1 MANLVRSPGAA
12 IARRLQTTTDR
23 GPLSEYLAFTLAND
37 TYAVPIGAVR
47 EILKPP
53 PIAEVPRAPQDV
65 LGVASVRGML
75 ITVIDLRLRFRMAAT
90 EPTRRSRIL
99 LVEGAEEELIGLLV
113 DEVRQVYRL
122 AEAEIEPA
130 AEVLG
135 GQLADYVI
143 GVGRPEGELVLLID
157 LRAVIG
163 QLGSV

>member
-1 MANLVRSPGAA
+1 MANLVRSSGAA
-12 IARRLQTTTDR
+12 ISRRSQTTNR
-23 GPLSEYLAFTLAND
+23 GPLSEYLAFTLGSD
-37 TYAVPIGAVR
+37 TYAVPIGVVR

-53 PIAEVPRAPQDV
+53 PIAEVPRAPQEV

-75 ITVIDLRLRFRMAAT
+75 VTVIDLRLRLRMAPS
-90 EPTRRSRIL
+90 EPTRKSRIL

-122 AEAEIEPA
+122 ADAEIEPA
-130 AEVLG
+130 AEVMG

-143 GVGRPEGELVLLID
+143 GVGRPEGELVLIID

-163 QLGSV
+163 QLGSG